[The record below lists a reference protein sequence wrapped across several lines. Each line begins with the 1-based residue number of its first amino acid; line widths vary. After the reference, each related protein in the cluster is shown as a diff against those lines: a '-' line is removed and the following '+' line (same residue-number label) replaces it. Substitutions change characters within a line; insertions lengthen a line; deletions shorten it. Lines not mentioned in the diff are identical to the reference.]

1 VGPRRG
7 GWPLFYFLN
16 PLVALLLLPCCC
28 CPYPN
33 SSTKTHMASLPG
45 VKQPKPQVSAKGL
58 ECSWYFDAMIRCG
71 GIGNQ
76 MTALY
81 KNGELDDCSA
91 TAEDLQT
98 CLAIKWKS
106 VGDIEAATAKLQE
119 SNLTES
125 TTMGIVWEARAKPT
139 LYK

>member
-1 VGPRRG
+1 MRVRFFFPGRFNEDYGTSRQQKG
-7 GWPLFYFLN
+7 AKSYL
-16 PLVALLLLPCCC
+16 
-28 CPYPN
+28 
-33 SSTKTHMASLPG
+33 MASLPG
-45 VKQPKPQVSAKGL
+45 VRQPKPQVSAKGL

-81 KNGELDDCSA
+81 RKGELDDCSE

-106 VGDIEAATAKLQE
+106 VGDIETATARLQE
-119 SNLTES
+119 SKLKES
-125 TTMGIVWEARAKPT
+125 TTIGIIWDARESPS
-139 LYK
+139 LDE

>member
-1 VGPRRG
+1 M
-7 GWPLFYFLN
+7 LLN
-16 PLVALLLLPCCC
+16 IKFSIYYYYLTKDLLPGAT
-28 CPYPN
+28 PHTQSP
-33 SSTKTHMASLPG
+33 TKTHMASLPG